1 MTKDQYKKYQDKV
14 EDFFIKEG
22 INNLSAGIQKCP
34 SCYFDFTQD
43 GLPDTVECGCGDTKQ
58 SLEEPYFTYRAC
70 DCCGTR
76 LAGDR
81 QMASGYNP
89 IMDEVFEYEV
99 CQDCLYYAE
108 YGTLDDMTMMDMED

>member
-34 SCYFDFTQD
+34 NCYFDFTQD

-70 DCCGTR
+70 DCCGR
-76 LAGDR
+76 NSNGDR

-89 IMDEVFEYEV
+89 IMDEVFEYEI
-99 CQDCLYYAE
+99 CQDCLYYSE